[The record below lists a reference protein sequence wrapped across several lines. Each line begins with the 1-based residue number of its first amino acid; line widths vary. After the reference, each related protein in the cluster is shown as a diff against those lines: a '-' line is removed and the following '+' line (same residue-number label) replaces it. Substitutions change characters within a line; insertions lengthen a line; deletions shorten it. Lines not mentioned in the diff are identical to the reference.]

1 MNETVSKFLFLSLK
15 CVYNSLDLPTVLV
28 GQFLK
33 NNEKYKKFKKQDIQD
48 TFIKKNW
55 IKPTFNMI
63 WPASDKV

>member
-48 TFIKKNW
+48 TFIKKKW